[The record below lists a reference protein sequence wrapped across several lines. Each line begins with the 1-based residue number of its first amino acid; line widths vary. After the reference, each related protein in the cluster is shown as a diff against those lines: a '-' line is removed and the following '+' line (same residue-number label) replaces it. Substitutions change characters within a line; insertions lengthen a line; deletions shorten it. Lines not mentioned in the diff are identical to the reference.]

1 MSVYLSFD
9 AEMAQRCSVSHG
21 NTPADSGDEFGE
33 ANASLNSENNFS
45 MLSDKVHSLD
55 SLASDN
61 GMGDGG
67 IIRWDAMRAALVGLH
82 DNVNYA
88 ILFYVNLVA

>member
-1 MSVYLSFD
+1 M
-9 AEMAQRCSVSHG
+9 SHG

-33 ANASLNSENNFS
+33 TNASLNSENNFS

-67 IIRWDAMRAALVGLH
+67 IIR
-82 DNVNYA
+82 
-88 ILFYVNLVA
+88 